1 MTRSELL
8 GYSASI
14 GAWLLY
20 VVALLAV
27 FVVAVAAIVIVVR
40 GVVMILRV
48 VTGRPRM
55 TERMAVPFAGPG
67 HQAADAPTPRDD
79 LPPGMRLSGGDSRLD
94 ARARDVAGVGPR
106 GTMGSPPPGMLRT
119 PTGAVNT
126 PPEPGQ

>member
-20 VVALLAV
+20 VLCLLAV
-27 FVVAVAAIVIVVR
+27 FVVGVAVIVIVVR
-40 GVVMILRV
+40 GVVMVLRV
-48 VTGRPRM
+48 LTGRPRM

-67 HQAADAPTPRDD
+67 NQAADAPTPRDD

-94 ARARDVAGVGPR
+94 ERARDVAGVGPR

-126 PPEPGQ
+126 PPEAGQ